1 MYGAGEWDDSYVGT
15 VIGGGNIQI
24 HQQGGGKNP
33 KNIKKE
39 STCLSLSL
47 EVEGIGVL

>member
-1 MYGAGEWDDSYVGT
+1 MYGTGEGDDSHVGT
-15 VIGGGNIQI
+15 VIGGGNIKI

-47 EVEGIGVL
+47 EGIGVL